1 MRTKII
7 ITILIISV
15 FISLVTYFSLF
26 TTAGSRAIVTTLIS
40 KYTDAKNITF
50 ENVTGT
56 IAQGV
61 TFKNIEIKS
70 VKELSN
76 ETILKIQ
83 KLFIKL
89 KDFNYRNIFVEI
101 ENARLK
107 LPASEPIIITGN
119 LREQMLDVNIYS
131 NGFTVNE
138 IVSYLPDLKKLIPI
152 KGEVTG
158 VDLYIKDHYF
168 EPRVVGDFK
177 ISKFHYKGFTLT
189 ECPARVDIELK
200 EIQNDAR
207 SFGYVNIR
215 DGNLQSQKSIIKQ
228 MKGSINFSGHWN
240 QISFNLSGKAKI
252 EKVNIEIGLKG
263 YLDKPELS
271 LSSEPSFSR
280 QKLMVMLAT
289 GKSWRSVENV
299 MDAGII
305 SSSEMTKDFIDYYF
319 FAGKK
324 NKFAELLGI
333 HDVSVKFDKD
343 TKGIEAKKGVTD
355 KLDIGYGIEQQS
367 NGQQEKTTKQKIQGE
382 CNLTNTLSVGVEKGV
397 KKTQSLDN
405 LDPARDTVED
415 DEVYFKYKKSF

>member
-7 ITILIISV
+7 ITILITSV
-15 FISLVTYFSLF
+15 FILLTTYFALF
-26 TTAGSRAIVTTLIS
+26 TTAGSKVIVTTLIS
-40 KYTDAKNITF
+40 KYTDEENLIF
-50 ENVTGT
+50 ENVAGT
-56 IAQGV
+56 IARGV
-61 TFKNIEIKS
+61 TFKNIEIKNI
-70 VKELSN
+70 KELPN
-76 ETILKIQ
+76 ETKLKIQ
-83 KLFIKL
+83 QLFIKL
-89 KDFNYRNIFVEI
+89 KDYNYRNIFVKI

-107 LPASEPIIITGN
+107 LPASEPIIITGS
-119 LREQMLDVNIYS
+119 LQRQMFDVNIYS

-158 VDLYIKDHYF
+158 IDLYIKGHYF
-168 EPRVVGDFK
+168 EPRVVGDLQ
-177 ISKFHYKGFTLT
+177 ISKFDYKGFTLT
-189 ECPARVDIELK
+189 ECPLYVDIKLK
-200 EIQNDAR
+200 EIQNDVQL
-207 SFGYVNIR
+207 SGTVNIR
-215 DGNLQSQKSIIKQ
+215 DGNLQSQKSMIKQ
-228 MKGSINFSGHWN
+228 IKGSINFSGHWN
-240 QISFNLSGKAKI
+240 QISFNLSGKVKI

-289 GKSWRSVENV
+289 GKSWQSIENT
-299 MDAGII
+299 MDTGVI
-305 SSSEMTKDFIDYYF
+305 SSTEMTKDFIDYYF
-319 FAGKK
+319 FAGKT

-343 TKGIEAKKGVTD
+343 TKGIEAKKGITD

-382 CNLTNTLSVGVEKGV
+382 YKLTNKLSVGVEKGV

-415 DEVYFKYKKSF
+415 DKVYFKYKKSF